1 MTGKDPE
8 PATDSPAPAGSAP
21 LDGPEFCALMA
32 AVGPF
37 EARPHVAIAVSG
49 GADSLALCLL
59 ADGWARPRGGRVSA
73 LTVDHGLRPGSAAEA
88 LAAGRWLQAR
98 GLEHHIL
105 RWRGPKPASGVQ
117 AAARAARYR
126 LLGSWCREAGVL
138 HLALAHHMG
147 DQAETFLMRLGQGS
161 GLDGLAAMSAIVELP
176 WARLIRPLLGVA
188 KVRLQATLRALGQDW
203 IEDPSN
209 RDPAFTRTGAR
220 ATLDGL
226 TAAGLTAERLV
237 ETAGR
242 MARARIALEDAA
254 AALAATCCS
263 LYPEGYARIDG
274 PGLAAAPAEVSLRVL
289 GRLLASVGGTAH
301 GPGREKLERLHA
313 RLVGDG
319 GLEAGRTLGGC
330 RVMGTAGGY
339 LICRED
345 RNLPGPMAA
354 VSGQRILWD
363 GRFAIEFS
371 GSADPGAGLR
381 LGPLGRGGWTEIAAR
396 NPGAPTVPAAAGP
409 SLPALFDGDGPIR
422 VPHLSYRAGA
432 GRPGAL
438 EFASLRFAPPNTLA
452 GTGFYLLN

>member
-1 MTGKDPE
+1 MTAKDSE
-8 PATDSPAPAGSAP
+8 PPTDSSAPSGPAPIG
-21 LDGPEFCALMA
+21 GPEFRALMA

-59 ADGWARPRGGRVSA
+59 ADGWARSRGGRVTA

-88 LAAGRWLQAR
+88 LAVGRWLKAR
-98 GLEHHIL
+98 GMEHHIL
-105 RWRGPKPASGVQ
+105 RWRGPKPDSGVQ

-126 LLGSWCREAGVL
+126 LLGSWCSEAGVL

-176 WARLIRPLLGVA
+176 WARVIRPLLGVA
-188 KVRLQATLRALGQDW
+188 KGRLQATLRALGQDW

-209 RDPAFTRTGAR
+209 RDPGFARTGAR
-220 ATLDGL
+220 DALTGL
-226 TAAGLTAERLV
+226 AAAGLSEDVLAQTAR
-237 ETAGR
+237 T

-263 LYPEGYARIDG
+263 VYPEGYARIDG
-274 PGLAAAPAEVSLRVL
+274 PALTAAPAEVSLRVL
-289 GRLLASVGGTAH
+289 GRLLASVGGAAH

-313 RLVGDG
+313 RLVGG
-319 GLEAGRTLGGC
+319 GFEAGCTLGGC

-339 LICRED
+339 LVCRED

-354 VSGQRILWD
+354 VPGQHILWD
-363 GRFAIEFS
+363 GRFAIEFTAP
-371 GSADPGAGLR
+371 ADPGAGLR
-381 LGPLGRGGWTEIAAR
+381 LGPLGRDGWTEIAAR
-396 NPGAPTVPAAAGP
+396 NPGPPTVPAAAGP

-432 GRPGAL
+432 GRPGAV
-438 EFASLRFAPPNTLA
+438 EFASLRFAPPNTLS